1 MTPTTEDKRVLL
13 SDICQEYF
21 GITERIAQRK
31 ASMGLLPVPAYRLSG
46 TRKGPLYV
54 QQADLDEHVKQ
65 QYEKAQKLNSQM
77 RKAGLV

>member
-1 MTPTTEDKRVLL
+1 MTEEKRLLL

-31 ASMGLLPVPAYRLSG
+31 ASMGLLPVPAFRLSG

-54 QQADLDEHVKQ
+54 RQVDLDEHVKRE
-65 QYEKAQKLNSQM
+65 YEKAQKLNSQM
-77 RKAGLV
+77 RTAGLA

>member
-1 MTPTTEDKRVLL
+1 MTEEKRLLL

-31 ASMGLLPVPAYRLSG
+31 ASMGLLPVPAFRLTG

-54 QQADLDEHVKQ
+54 RQADLDDHVKRE
-65 QYEKAQKLNSQM
+65 YEKAQRLNSQM